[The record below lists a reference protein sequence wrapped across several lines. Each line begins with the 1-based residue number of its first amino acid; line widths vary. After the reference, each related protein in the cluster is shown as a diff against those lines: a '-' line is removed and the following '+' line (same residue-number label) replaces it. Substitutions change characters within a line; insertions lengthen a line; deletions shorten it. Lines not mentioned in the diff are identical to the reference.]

1 MLFTRIF
8 SLLLLQA
15 NPSDILL
22 FHRRRKAESAA
33 DGKGGTKK
41 SRAAAADLTG
51 PIEPEDL
58 EDINVED
65 LVNDN
70 LATSDKKMELLN
82 ERQMALGE
90 IFFIFS

>member
-1 MLFTRIF
+1 MH
-8 SLLLLQA
+8 QA

-33 DGKGGTKK
+33 DSKGGTRN
-41 SRAAAADLTG
+41 SRTAVAGLIG

-58 EDINVED
+58 EEINVED

-70 LATSDKKMELLN
+70 LATTDKKMELLN
-82 ERQMALGE
+82 ERQMALGGIIFHFTNFCTE
-90 IFFIFS
+90 I